1 MLLNC
6 GVGEDSFVS
15 LGQKKIQPVHPKG
28 NLSWIFIGKTD
39 AEAETPILWP
49 LDAKHWLIW
58 KDPDGGKDW
67 RQEASPTPW
76 TWVWVNS
83 GSWWWT
89 GRPGIL
95 QAMGSQRF
103 GHEWVTHLNWFGFSP
118 FIVQSIIVDR
128 RYRTTENE
136 NIIVYTVNRSFL
148 NLNRN
153 QLNAF
158 YSIMQADRPM
168 LHQFINE

>member
-49 LDAKHWLIW
+49 LDAEHWLIG

-67 RQEASPTPW
+67 RREASPTPW
-76 TWVWVNS
+76 TGVWVNS

-89 GRPGIL
+89 GRPGVL
-95 QAMGSQRF
+95 QAMGLPRF
-103 GHEWVTHLNWFGFSP
+103 RHEWVTHLKWFGFSP
-118 FIVQSIIVDR
+118 FIVQSITVDR

-136 NIIVYTVNRSFL
+136 DVIVYAVSGSFL
-148 NLNRN
+148 NSNRN
-153 QLNAF
+153 QWHAV
-158 YSIMQADRPM
+158 YSVMQADGSC
-168 LHQFINE
+168 FASS